1 MNALS
6 FSLSTVSVVV
16 LLLVIP
22 SSAWTPLTVETSTS
36 RRNFLSSI
44 VAGGGALVAVTT
56 MDQVP
61 AAMAVDRLN
70 ISDEQLKQIVKDD
83 ILKRQFLVTG
93 NLTPEIYKPTATFT
107 DEIDTYKMDQWMKG
121 TQKLF
126 VGEKSDVRLVGD
138 VGKIVTFEED
148 HFSYR
153 WILLTVPLSSSCT
166 YPFFRCHSRES

>member
-1 MNALS
+1 ML
-6 FSLSTVSVVV
+6 SVVALQLAV
-16 LLLVIP
+16 P
-22 SSAWTPLTVETSTS
+22 SLAWTTSLVETSKS

-44 VAGGGALVAVTT
+44 VASGGALVIVTT
-56 MDQVP
+56 TDP
-61 AAMAVDRLN
+61 PAMAADRLTM
-70 ISDEQLKQIVKDD
+70 SDEELKKIVKED

-138 VGKIVTFEED
+138 VGKIC
-148 HFSYR
+148 Y
-153 WILLTVPLSSSCT
+153 LLKRRLSS
-166 YPFFRCHSRES
+166 